1 MQKSFSKL
9 KINSTSIKKIKIVW
23 ESVYKDEY
31 DEGLRFLVLGLLNG
45 NFDLDK
51 VIHDIKSKKPIQYI
65 IGEWNF
71 YEGNYFLTEDVLIP
85 RPETEVLVG
94 YIKNKFLKLKTI
106 LDLGTGSGCIAI
118 ELSKIYKNS
127 KVFGSDLC
135 TKALRIA
142 KKNNVQTQNKVKFIE
157 SDWFVNIKGKF
168 DLIVSNPPYIPENA
182 KLETSTLFEPGTA
195 LFSQD
200 AGLRDLKKIISEAL
214 NYLKIN
220 GVLILEHGLNQSSDL
235 SEYMKDLGY
244 KNIGTFNDLKN
255 IKRFIYGYK

>member
-31 DEGLRFLVLGLLNG
+31 DEGLRFLVIGLLNG

-85 RPETEVLVG
+85 RPETEVLVD

-135 TKALRIA
+135 IKALRIS

-235 SEYMKDLGY
+235 SEYMKHLGY
-244 KNIGTFNDLKN
+244 KKMN
-255 IKRFIYGYK
+255 

>member
-1 MQKSFSKL
+1 M
-9 KINSTSIKKIKIVW
+9 
-23 ESVYKDEY
+23 
-31 DEGLRFLVLGLLNG
+31 
-45 NFDLDK
+45 
-51 VIHDIKSKKPIQYI
+51 
-65 IGEWNF
+65 
-71 YEGNYFLTEDVLIP
+71 IP
-85 RPETEVLVG
+85 RPETEVLVD

-135 TKALRIA
+135 IKALRIA

-235 SEYMKDLGY
+235 SEYMKHLGY

>member
-85 RPETEVLVG
+85 RPETEVLVD

-220 GVLILEHGLNQSSDL
+220 GVLILEPW
-235 SEYMKDLGY
+235 
-244 KNIGTFNDLKN
+244 T
-255 IKRFIYGYK
+255 

>member
-85 RPETEVLVG
+85 RPETEVLVD

-135 TKALRIA
+135 IKALRIA

-235 SEYMKDLGY
+235 SEYMKHFGY

>member
-85 RPETEVLVG
+85 RPETEVLVD

-127 KVFGSDLC
+127 KVVGSDLC

-142 KKNNVQTQNKVKFIE
+142 KK
-157 SDWFVNIKGKF
+157 
-168 DLIVSNPPYIPENA
+168 
-182 KLETSTLFEPGTA
+182 
-195 LFSQD
+195 
-200 AGLRDLKKIISEAL
+200 
-214 NYLKIN
+214 
-220 GVLILEHGLNQSSDL
+220 
-235 SEYMKDLGY
+235 
-244 KNIGTFNDLKN
+244 
-255 IKRFIYGYK
+255 